1 MVQAMSATNGEDS
14 EDREGWFTTAADQGI
29 GGGEGGQQQQPG
41 AVQGGGSRARVVGR
55 GRRNVRAACAGAV
68 RWRQARCRTTD

>member
-1 MVQAMSATNGEDS
+1 MVQAMSATNG

-29 GGGEGGQQQQPG
+29 WGGGGQQQQQG